1 MLDYESYLFWDEL
14 FYSFN
19 NIEIRNR
26 LFSFDEDR
34 DSVITSCNPYLQ
46 STILYEMV
54 RNKIK
59 HVTPNFIN
67 GDLFKI
73 DLQQKFDNIWL
84 SNIGTYLSRHS
95 VKIMTDKMSKNLN
108 TKGRLLI
115 SYLYKTTI
123 DTKYEDDWS
132 PIYYLE
138 KTFNILNEYDPQLIS
153 FIGVDGF
160 KFNKDDIKDSV
171 LVYRKR

>member
-1 MLDYESYLFWDEL
+1 
-14 FYSFN
+14 
-19 NIEIRNR
+19 
-26 LFSFDEDR
+26 
-34 DSVITSCNPYLQ
+34 
-46 STILYEMV
+46 
-54 RNKIK
+54 
-59 HVTPNFIN
+59 
-67 GDLFKI
+67 
-73 DLQQKFDNIWL
+73 
-84 SNIGTYLSRHS
+84 
-95 VKIMTDKMSKNLN
+95 MSKNLN
-108 TKGRLLI
+108 INGRLLI

-160 KFNKDDIKDSV
+160 KFKKDDMKDSV